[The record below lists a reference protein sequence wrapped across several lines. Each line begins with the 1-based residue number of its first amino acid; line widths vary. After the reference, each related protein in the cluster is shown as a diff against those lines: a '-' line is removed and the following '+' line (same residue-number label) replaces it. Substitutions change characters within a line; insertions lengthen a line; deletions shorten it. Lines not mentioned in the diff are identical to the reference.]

1 MSSVPE
7 RIPLPIDESLGAIR
21 DAVRR
26 HRAAVV
32 TASPGAGKTTRV
44 PPALVGDGPVLVLQ
58 PRRVAARA
66 IARRIADEQGWTL
79 GREVGWHVRYERK
92 FSADTSLLVATEGI
106 LTARLQQD
114 PMASAWRTIVI
125 DEFHERSLHADV
137 GLALAREAWSARD
150 DLRLVV
156 MFATLDAVRVSAY
169 LGDCPVIEVPGR
181 TYPLE
186 ISYAPATPVE
196 QAGSQGAGVAAGAVL
211 VFLPGAPEIRRAA
224 DRVTPLIGAAVP
236 IFPLHGGLS
245 ADEQDA
251 ALQPTGGTRI
261 VLSTNLAETTL
272 TVPDVTVVVDTG
284 LHKVSRHDTGRG
296 IDSLETER
304 VTQDSADQRAGRA
317 GRVRAGRVVRLW
329 DARDRLRPHREP
341 EIARVDLAAVVLDV
355 LGWGGDPRTLGWFD
369 PPPPHA
375 LDSAYTLLARL
386 EAIDKAG
393 RLTDIGRTL
402 QRLPLHPRLG
412 RMLVAGHRSPLI
424 AKACALLAE
433 RHVHVRGPA
442 AASSCDL
449 LSAVD
454 GHSGPL
460 PGHIDRVAREIERT
474 AKSEL
479 EQVKGQRSEVK
490 GGSAREKTGDEW
502 FRRTVLAGY
511 PDRVARRRAPG
522 SDRFLMANGS
532 GARLGRESGV
542 INAEFIV
549 AVDVT
554 GATGASS
561 EAIIRMATA
570 IEAGWLNPLGLET
583 RVTHEFD
590 AVRGVVVAARV
601 QYYDAMPVSAHS
613 VSADPLV
620 AGPLIAK
627 ACVDR
632 GPSDDDRDLL
642 QRLEFAGVPA
652 AFDELVARASAGA
665 VRLSDVDVTHGLT
678 AAEQKAL
685 RELAPASIEVPSG
698 RQVRL
703 EYRSAGA
710 VVAAV
715 KLQELFGLGDSPRVG
730 RARVPVTFE
739 LLSPAG
745 RPVQVTNDLRSFW
758 ARGYPE
764 VRKAL
769 RARYPKHPWPEDP
782 WTAPP
787 SARPIRRKTD

>member
-1 MSSVPE
+1 MPE
-7 RIPLPIDESLGAIR
+7 RIPLPIDHSLDVIR
-21 DAVRR
+21 DAVRS

-32 TASPGAGKTTRV
+32 TAAPGAGKTTRV
-44 PPALVGDGPVLVLQ
+44 PPALVADGAVLVLQ

-79 GREVGWHVRYERK
+79 GREVGWHVRYERR
-92 FSADTSLLVATEGI
+92 FSAETSLLVATEGI

-137 GLALAREAWSARD
+137 GLALAREAWRARD

-156 MFATLDAVRVSAY
+156 MSATLDAERVSAY
-169 LGDCPVIEVPGR
+169 LGNCPVIEVRGR
-181 TYPLE
+181 TYPLD
-186 ISYAPATPVE
+186 ISYAPATSVE
-196 QAGSQGAGVAAGAVL
+196 QAVAQAAAGAGGAVL
-211 VFLPGAPEIRRAA
+211 VFLPGAPEIRRVAERLA
-224 DRVTPLIGAAVP
+224 PLVGARVP

-251 ALQPTGGTRI
+251 ALQPARAVRI
-261 VLSTNLAETTL
+261 VLATNLAETTL
-272 TVPDVTVVVDTG
+272 TVPDVTMVVDTG
-284 LHKVSRHDTGRG
+284 LHKVSRHDAGRG

-317 GRVRAGRVVRLW
+317 GRVQAGRVVRLW

-355 LGWGGDPRTLGWFD
+355 LGWGGNPRALGWFD

-375 LDSAYTLLARL
+375 LDSAFGLLERL
-386 EAIDKAG
+386 EAIDETG
-393 RLTDIGRTL
+393 RLTTVGKTL

-412 RMLVAGHRSPLI
+412 RMLVAGRNAPLI
-424 AKACALLAE
+424 AKACALLSE
-433 RHVHVRGPA
+433 RHVHLRGPA
-442 AASSCDL
+442 AATSCDL

-460 PGHIDRVAREIERT
+460 PSHVDRIAREIERT
-474 AKSEL
+474 ANSEL
-479 EQVKGQRSEVK
+479 EQVTGQRSKVRS
-490 GGSAREKTGDEW
+490 GSASENAGDEM
-502 FRRTVLAGY
+502 FRRAVLAGY

-522 SDRFLMANGS
+522 SDRFVMANGS

-549 AVDVT
+549 ATDVT

-570 IEAGWLNPLGLET
+570 IEADWLAPLGLET
-583 RVTHEFD
+583 RLSHVFD
-590 AVRGVVVAARV
+590 AARGAVVASRV
-601 QYYDAMPVSAHS
+601 QYYDAMPVSEH
-613 VSADPLV
+613 VVPADPLV
-620 AGPLIAK
+620 AGPIVAK

-632 GPSDDDRDLL
+632 GPSDADRDLL
-642 QRLEFAGVPA
+642 QRLEFAGVAVP
-652 AFDELVARASAGA
+652 FEELVERASAGA
-665 VRLSDVDVTHGLT
+665 TRLSDVDLARALT
-678 AAEQKAL
+678 AMEQKAL
-685 RELAPASIEVPSG
+685 RDLAPASIDVPSG

-703 EYRSAGA
+703 EYRSGGA

-764 VRKAL
+764 VRKEL

>member
-1 MSSVPE
+1 MPE
-7 RIPLPIDESLGAIR
+7 LIPLPIDASLDAICS
-21 DAVRR
+21 AVRTA
-26 HRAAVV
+26 RAAVI
-32 TASPGAGKTTRV
+32 TAAPGAGKTTRV
-44 PPALVGDGPVLVLQ
+44 PPALVADGPVLVLQ

-66 IARRIADEQGWTL
+66 IARRIANEQGWTL
-79 GREVGWHVRYERK
+79 GREVGWHVRFERN
-92 FSADTSLLVATEGI
+92 FSASTSLLVATEGI

-114 PMASAWRTIVI
+114 PMGSAWRTIVI

-137 GLALAREAWSARD
+137 GLALAREAWRARD

-156 MFATLDAVRVSAY
+156 MSATLDAARVSAY
-169 LGDCPVIEVPGR
+169 LDNCPVIEVPGR
-181 TYPLE
+181 TYPLDVT
-186 ISYAPATPVE
+186 YASATPVE
-196 QAGSQGAGVAAGAVL
+196 QAVAQAAGDAGGGAVL

-224 DRVTPLIGAAVP
+224 DRIASLLGANVP
-236 IFPLHGGLS
+236 VLPLHGGLS

-261 VLSTNLAETTL
+261 VLATNLAETTL

-284 LHKVSRHDTGRG
+284 LHKVSRHDPGRG

-369 PPPPHA
+369 PPPAHA
-375 LDSAYTLLARL
+375 LDSAFSLLERL
-386 EAIDKAG
+386 GAVDAAG
-393 RLTDIGRTL
+393 RITAIGRTL
-402 QRLPLHPRLG
+402 QRLPIHPRLG
-412 RMLVAGHRSPLI
+412 RMLVAGHASPLI
-424 AKACALLAE
+424 ARACALLAE
-433 RHVHVRGPA
+433 RHVRVPGRA
-442 AASSCDL
+442 AATSCDL
-449 LSAVD
+449 LSALD
-454 GHSGPL
+454 GQGGPL
-460 PGHIDRVAREIERT
+460 PGHVERVARDIERV
-474 AKSEL
+474 AKDAIDQDRSQKAEGRRISE
-479 EQVKGQRSEVK
+479 EE
-490 GGSAREKTGDEW
+490 
-502 FRRTVLAGY
+502 FRRAVLAGY

-549 AVDVT
+549 AVDVAG
-554 GATGASS
+554 GATGSA
-561 EAIIRMATA
+561 EAMIRIATA
-570 IEAGWLNPLGLET
+570 IEPAWIADLGLET
-583 RVTHEFD
+583 RVSHAFD
-590 AVRGVVVAARV
+590 ASRGAVTSARV
-601 QYYDAMPVSAHS
+601 QYLGSMPVSEHAI
-613 VSADPLV
+613 APDPLE

-627 ACVDR
+627 AYSDR
-632 GPSDDDRDLL
+632 GPADEDRDLL
-642 QRLEFAGVPA
+642 QRLEFAGVPV
-652 AFDELVARASAGA
+652 AFGELVARASAGT
-665 VRLSDVDVTHGLT
+665 VRLSDVDLASALT
-678 AAEQKAL
+678 AAESRAL
-685 RELAPASIEVPSG
+685 RDLAPASIDVPSG

-703 EYRSAGA
+703 EYRSGGA

-730 RARVPVTFE
+730 RARTPVTFE

-758 ARGYPE
+758 TRGYPE
-764 VRKAL
+764 VRKEL
-769 RARYPKHPWPEDP
+769 RVRYPKHPWPEDP
-782 WTAPP
+782 WSAPA

>member
-7 RIPLPIDESLGAIR
+7 LIPLPIDASLDTIRAAVR
-21 DAVRR
+21 DA
-26 HRAAVV
+26 RAAVV
-32 TASPGAGKTTRV
+32 TAAPGAGKTTRV
-44 PPALVGDGPVLVLQ
+44 PPALVADGPVLVLQ

-66 IARRIADEQGWTL
+66 IARRIASEQGWTL
-79 GREVGWHVRYERK
+79 GREVGWHVRFERN
-92 FSADTSLLVATEGI
+92 FSASTSLLVATEGI

-137 GLALAREAWSARD
+137 GLALAREAWRARD

-156 MFATLDAVRVSAY
+156 MSATLDAARVSAY
-169 LGDCPVIEVPGR
+169 LDNCPVIEVPGR
-181 TYPLE
+181 TYTLDVT
-186 ISYAPATPVE
+186 YASATPVE
-196 QAGSQGAGVAAGAVL
+196 QAVAQAAGDAGGGAVL
-211 VFLPGAPEIRRAA
+211 VFLPGAPEIRRTA
-224 DRVTPLIGAAVP
+224 DRLASLVGANVP
-236 IFPLHGGLS
+236 VLPLHGGLS

-251 ALQPTGGTRI
+251 ALLPTGSTRI
-261 VLSTNLAETTL
+261 VLATNLAETTL

-284 LHKVSRHDTGRG
+284 LHKVSRHDPARG

-329 DARDRLRPHREP
+329 DARDRLRAHREP

-369 PPPPHA
+369 PPPEHA
-375 LDSAYTLLARL
+375 LDSAFSLLERL
-386 EAIDKAG
+386 GAIDPAG
-393 RLTDIGRTL
+393 RLTSIGRTL
-402 QRLPLHPRLG
+402 QRLPIHPRLG
-412 RMLVAGHRSPLI
+412 RMLVAGHASSLI
-424 AKACALLAE
+424 ARACALLAE
-433 RHVHVRGPA
+433 RHVRVPGRA
-442 AASSCDL
+442 AATSCDL
-449 LSAVD
+449 LSALD
-454 GHSGPL
+454 GQGGPL
-460 PGHIDRVAREIERT
+460 PGQIERVARDIERV
-474 AKSEL
+474 AKDTIDQGKTEGRRQKAEGKRPSE
-479 EQVKGQRSEVK
+479 EE
-490 GGSAREKTGDEW
+490 
-502 FRRTVLAGY
+502 FRRAVLAGY

-549 AVDVT
+549 AVDVA
-554 GATGASS
+554 GAATGSA
-561 EAIIRMATA
+561 EAMIRIATA
-570 IEAGWLNPLGLET
+570 IEPEWIAHLGLET
-583 RVTHEFD
+583 RVSHEFD
-590 AVRGVVVAARV
+590 ASRGAVTSARV
-601 QYYDAMPVSAHS
+601 QYLGSMPVSEHAI
-613 VSADPLV
+613 APDLLE

-627 ACVDR
+627 AYGDR
-632 GPSDDDRDLL
+632 GPAEGDRDLL
-642 QRLEFAGVPA
+642 QRLEFAGVPLS
-652 AFDELVARASAGA
+652 FDELVARASAGA
-665 VRLSDVDVTHGLT
+665 VRLSDVDLVSALT
-678 AAEQKAL
+678 AAESKAL
-685 RELAPASIEVPSG
+685 RDLAPASIDVPSG

-703 EYRSAGA
+703 EYRSGGS

-730 RARVPVTFE
+730 RARTPVTFE

-764 VRKAL
+764 VRKEL

-782 WTAPP
+782 WSAPA

>member
-1 MSSVPE
+1 MPE
-7 RIPLPIDESLGAIR
+7 LIPLPIDASLDAICS
-21 DAVRR
+21 AVRTA
-26 HRAAVV
+26 RATVI
-32 TASPGAGKTTRV
+32 TAAPGAGKTTRV
-44 PPALVGDGPVLVLQ
+44 PPALVADGPVLVLQ

-79 GREVGWHVRYERK
+79 GREVGWHVRFERN
-92 FSADTSLLVATEGI
+92 FNASTSLLVATEGI

-137 GLALAREAWSARD
+137 GLALAREAWRARD

-156 MFATLDAVRVSAY
+156 MSATLDAARVSAY
-169 LGDCPVIEVPGR
+169 LDNCPVIEVPGR
-181 TYPLE
+181 TYPLDVT
-186 ISYAPATPVE
+186 YASATPVE
-196 QAGSQGAGVAAGAVL
+196 QAVAQAAGNAGGAVL

-224 DRVTPLIGAAVP
+224 DRVASLLGASVP
-236 IFPLHGGLS
+236 VLPLHGGLT

-261 VLSTNLAETTL
+261 VLATNLAETTL
-272 TVPDVTVVVDTG
+272 TVPDVTVVIDTG
-284 LHKVSRHDTGRG
+284 LHKVSRHDPGRG

-369 PPPPHA
+369 PPPAHA
-375 LDSAYTLLARL
+375 LDSAFSLLERL
-386 EAIDKAG
+386 GAIEPAG
-393 RLTDIGRTL
+393 RLTSIGRTL
-402 QRLPLHPRLG
+402 QRLPIHPRLG
-412 RMLVAGHRSPLI
+412 RMLIAGHASPLI
-424 AKACALLAE
+424 ARACALLAE
-433 RHVHVRGPA
+433 RHVRVPARA
-442 AASSCDL
+442 AATSCDL
-449 LSAVD
+449 LSALD
-454 GHSGPL
+454 GQGGPL
-460 PGHIDRVAREIERT
+460 PGHVERVAREIDRT
-474 AKSEL
+474 ARTEIQSSPLLTED
-479 EQVKGQRSEVK
+479 
-490 GGSAREKTGDEW
+490 A
-502 FRRTVLAGY
+502 FRRAVLAGY

-549 AVDVT
+549 AVDVA
-554 GATGASS
+554 GAATGSA
-561 EAIIRMATA
+561 EAMIRIATA
-570 IEAGWLNPLGLET
+570 IEPEWIADLGLET

-590 AVRGVVVAARV
+590 TSRGAVTSARV
-601 QYYDAMPVSAHS
+601 QYLGSMPVSEHAL
-613 VSADPLV
+613 APDPLE

-627 ACVDR
+627 AYGDR
-632 GPSDDDRDLL
+632 GPADADRDLL
-642 QRLEFAGVPA
+642 QRLEFAGVPVS
-652 AFDELVARASAGA
+652 FDELVARASAGT
-665 VRLSDVDVTHGLT
+665 VRLSDVDLASALT
-678 AAEQKAL
+678 AAESKAL
-685 RELAPASIEVPSG
+685 RDLAPASIDVPSG
-698 RQVRL
+698 RHVRL
-703 EYRSAGA
+703 EYRSGGT

-730 RARVPVTFE
+730 RARTPVTFE

-758 ARGYPE
+758 TRGYPE
-764 VRKAL
+764 VRKEL

-782 WTAPP
+782 WSAPA

>member
-1 MSSVPE
+1 MPE
-7 RIPLPIDESLGAIR
+7 RIPLPIDGSLDAICS
-21 DAVRR
+21 AVRAA
-26 HRAAVV
+26 RAAVV
-32 TASPGAGKTTRV
+32 TAAPGAGKTTRV
-44 PPALVGDGPVLVLQ
+44 PPALVADGPVLVLQ

-66 IARRIADEQGWTL
+66 IARRIAHEQGWTL
-79 GREVGWHVRYERK
+79 GREVGWHVRFERN
-92 FSADTSLLVATEGI
+92 FSAATSLLVATEGI

-114 PMASAWRTIVI
+114 PMATAWRTIVI

-137 GLALAREAWSARD
+137 GLALAREAWRARD

-156 MFATLDAVRVSAY
+156 MSATIEAARVSAY
-169 LGDCPVIEVPGR
+169 LGDCPVIDVPGR
-181 TYPLE
+181 TYPLDVT
-186 ISYAPATPVE
+186 YASAMPVE
-196 QAGSQGAGVAAGAVL
+196 QAVVQAAGDAGGGAVL
-211 VFLPGAPEIRRAA
+211 VFLPGAPEIRRAT
-224 DRVTPLIGAAVP
+224 DRVTSLMGANVP
-236 IFPLHGGLS
+236 VLPLHGGLS

-261 VLSTNLAETTL
+261 VLATNLAETTL

-284 LHKVSRHDTGRG
+284 LHKVSRHDAGRG

-355 LGWGGDPRTLGWFD
+355 LGWGGDPRTLGWFE
-369 PPPPHA
+369 PPPAHA
-375 LDSAYTLLARL
+375 LEFAFGLLERL
-386 EAIDKAG
+386 GAIDIGATG
-393 RLTDIGRTL
+393 RLTAIGRTL
-402 QRLPLHPRLG
+402 QRLPVHPRLG
-412 RMLVAGHRSPLI
+412 RMLVAGHAAPLI

-433 RHVHVRGPA
+433 RHVRVPGRA
-442 AASSCDL
+442 AATSCDL
-449 LSAVD
+449 LSALD
-454 GHSGPL
+454 GQGGPL
-460 PGHIDRVAREIERT
+460 PGHVERVAREIER
-474 AKSEL
+474 A
-479 EQVKGQRSEVK
+479 
-490 GGSAREKTGDEW
+490 ARTEIQSSPSLTEEA
-502 FRRTVLAGY
+502 FRRAVLAGY

-549 AVDVT
+549 AVDVA
-554 GATGASS
+554 GAATGSA
-561 EAIIRMATA
+561 EATIRIATA
-570 IEAGWLNPLGLET
+570 IEPEWIAHMGLET
-583 RVTHEFD
+583 RVSHEFD
-590 AVRGVVVAARV
+590 AARGAVTAVRV
-601 QYYDAMPVSAHS
+601 QYLGAMPLSEHAI
-613 VSADPLV
+613 APDPLE
-620 AGPLIAK
+620 AGPIIAR
-627 ACVDR
+627 VYGER
-632 GPSDDDRDLL
+632 GPAESDRDLL
-642 QRLEFAGVPA
+642 HRLEFAGVQVS
-652 AFDELVARASAGA
+652 FDELVTRASAGV
-665 VRLSDVDVTHGLT
+665 VRLSDVDLANALT
-678 AAEQKAL
+678 APEAKAL
-685 RELAPASIEVPSG
+685 RDLAPASIDVPTG
-698 RQVRL
+698 RQVKL
-703 EYRSAGA
+703 EYRSGGA

-764 VRKAL
+764 VRKEL

-782 WTAPP
+782 WTAPA